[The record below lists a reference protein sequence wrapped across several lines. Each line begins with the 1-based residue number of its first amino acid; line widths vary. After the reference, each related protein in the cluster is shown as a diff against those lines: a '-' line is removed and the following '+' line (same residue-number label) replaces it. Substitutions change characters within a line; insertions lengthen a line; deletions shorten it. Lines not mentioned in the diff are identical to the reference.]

1 MSAPTFIVGTGRC
14 GSTMLSDVLRRH
26 PDILSVS
33 EFFTLVTDLGGR
45 IEQTFPD
52 GEVDGHAVHA
62 IVAGAHPKQT
72 LMHRHDVAMSEVLSR
87 AGARFGA
94 DVPAILQTTLPH
106 LTSAPEALF
115 DEVSTFIIAQPPARI
130 GQHYARLFT
139 WLAEHFGKQHW
150 VERSGG
156 SLRIV
161 RRLLDAFPDARFVHI
176 VRDGR
181 TTAMSMSKHYG
192 FRMALVALQ
201 LTEILGC
208 DPFESADRS
217 CLADVPDEL
226 APFLPEAFD
235 AEAFRRYDTPLPL
248 CGHYWSGE
256 IIEGLKTL
264 STLPP
269 DRVLTLRY
277 EDFLATPKPAI
288 TRLVGFLDPRRV
300 DAAWVDD
307 VAGSVRSARAS
318 VDDLSRAERAA
329 LEDACAP
336 GFAALGGL
344 YP

>member
-1 MSAPTFIVGTGRC
+1 MTAPAFIVGTGRC

-45 IEQTFPD
+45 IAETFPE
-52 GEVDGHAVHA
+52 GGVDGQAVHA
-62 IVAGAHPKQT
+62 IACGAHPKQT
-72 LMHRHDVAMSEVLSR
+72 LMHEHDVAMSEVLYR
-87 AGARFGA
+87 GASE
-94 DVPAILQTTLPH
+94 VPAIMQTTLPH
-106 LTSAPEALF
+106 LTPEPEALF
-115 DEVSTFIIAQPPARI
+115 DEVSAFIARQPAAPI
-130 GQHYARLFT
+130 GRHYARLFD
-139 WLAEHFGKQHW
+139 WLAVRFDKERW

-161 RRLLDAFPDARFVHI
+161 RRLFETFPDARFVHI

-181 TTAMSMSKHYG
+181 TTAMSMAKHYG

-208 DPFESADRS
+208 DPFESTDRTYI
-217 CLADVPDEL
+217 ADVPDEL
-226 APFLPEAFD
+226 MPFLPEHFD
-235 AEAFRRYDTPLPL
+235 ADAFRTYDVPLPL

-256 IIEGLKTL
+256 IMDGLKAL
-264 STLPP
+264 SAVPA

-277 EDFLATPKPAI
+277 EDFLATPKTAI
-288 TRLVGFLDPRRV
+288 TQLVGFLDAPP

-307 VAGSVRSARAS
+307 VAGLVRSARMN
-318 VDDLSRAERAA
+318 VDALPRAERAA

-344 YP
+344 YA

>member
-1 MSAPTFIVGTGRC
+1 MTPTFIVGTGRC
-14 GSTMLSDVLRRH
+14 GSTMLSDVIRRH
-26 PDILSVS
+26 PDILSLS

-45 IEQTFPD
+45 IEQTFPG
-52 GEVDGHAVHA
+52 GEVDARAVHA

-72 LMHRHDVAMSEVLSR
+72 LMHRHGVAMSEVL
-87 AGARFGA
+87 ATAEG
-94 DVPAILQTTLPH
+94 PAIMQTTLPH

-115 DEVSTFIIAQPPARI
+115 DELTAFIAAQPSASI
-130 GQHYARLFT
+130 GRHYSGLFA
-139 WLAEHFGKQHW
+139 WLAARFGKQRW

-161 RRLLDAFPDARFVHI
+161 RRLLDTFPDARFVHI

-181 TTAMSMSKHYG
+181 TTAMSMSKHFG

-208 DPFESADRS
+208 DPFESTDRRWLS
-217 CLADVPDEL
+217 DVPDEL
-226 APFLPEAFD
+226 APLLPEAFD
-235 AEAFRRYDTPLPL
+235 ADAFRAYDTPLPL

-256 IIEGLKTL
+256 IIEGVKTL
-264 STLPP
+264 GALPA

-277 EDFLATPKPAI
+277 EDFLATPKTSIA
-288 TRLVGFLDPRRV
+288 RLVGFIDPEPV
-300 DAAWVDD
+300 DAAWVDV
-307 VAGSVRSARAS
+307 VAGLVRSARATE
-318 VDDLSRAERAA
+318 VPPAERAA

-344 YP
+344 YT

>member
-45 IEQTFPD
+45 ITETFPTGD
-52 GEVDGHAVHA
+52 VDGRAVHA

-72 LMHRHDVAMSEVLSR
+72 LMHRHDIAMSEVLYR
-87 AGARFGA
+87 PTRGPE
-94 DVPAILQTTLPH
+94 VPAILQTTLPH
-106 LTSAPEALF
+106 LTDAPDAVLDAL
-115 DEVSTFIIAQPPARI
+115 VPYLTGLPPAPI
-130 GQHYARLFT
+130 GVQYARVFD
-139 WLAEHFGKQHW
+139 WLAAHFGKRRW

-161 RRLLDAFPDARFVHI
+161 RRLVDAFPGARFVHI

-181 TTAMSMSKHYG
+181 TTAMSMSKHHG

-208 DPFESADRS
+208 DPFESPDRT
-217 CLADVPDEL
+217 CVGDVPDEL

-235 AEAFRRYDTPLPL
+235 AAAFRAYDTPLPL

-256 IIEGLKTL
+256 IIEGLRAL
-264 STLPP
+264 AEVPAS
-269 DRVLTLRY
+269 RVLTLRY
-277 EDFLATPKPAI
+277 EDFLATPKTAI
-288 TRLVGFLDPRRV
+288 SRLVGFLDGMQ
-300 DAAWVDD
+300 DAAWIDAA
-307 VAGSVRSARAS
+307 AGLVRGARAN
-318 VDDLSRAERAA
+318 VDDLPRAERYA

-344 YP
+344 YA

>member
-1 MSAPTFIVGTGRC
+1 MSTPAFIVGTGRC

-45 IEQTFPD
+45 IEATFPD
-52 GEVDGHAVHA
+52 GEIDGPALHA

-72 LMHRHDVAMSEVLSR
+72 LMHRHDIAMSEVLYQPR
-87 AGARFGA
+87 GTYE
-94 DVPAILQTTLPH
+94 VPAILQTTLPH
-106 LTSAPEALF
+106 LTPAPDALF
-115 DEVSTFIIAQPPARI
+115 YELSEVITAQPPARI
-130 GQHYARLFT
+130 GQHYTRLFD
-139 WLAEHFGKQHW
+139 WLAERFGKQRW

-161 RRLLDAFPDARFVHI
+161 RRLVDAFPGARFVHI

-181 TTAMSMSKHYG
+181 TTAMSMSQHFG

-208 DPFESADRS
+208 DPFESSDRTW
-217 CLADVPDEL
+217 LADVPDEL
-226 APFLPEAFD
+226 AAFLPETFD
-235 AEAFRRYDTPLPL
+235 AEAFRRYPTPLPL

-256 IIEGLKTL
+256 ILEGMKTL
-264 STLPP
+264 AALPQ

-277 EDFLATPKPAI
+277 EDFLAAPQPSIA
-288 TRLVGFLDPRRV
+288 RLVDFLGASTDP
-300 DAAWVDD
+300 AWVDR
-307 VAGSVRSARAS
+307 VAGLVRSARAN
-318 VDDLSRAERAA
+318 VDELPRAERAA

-336 GFAALGGL
+336 GFAALRGL
-344 YP
+344 YA